1 MKVLKKIIEL
11 TKPYWPRIFAGIILS
26 LLVSGITG
34 AIAWAVKP
42 ALDEVLIG
50 KKYEYITLI
59 PAGVF
64 LLFLVKG
71 FLSFGQIYAMKS
83 AGMKMVREMRN
94 TLYNHILR
102 VPVGYFHKESSG
114 VIISRIMYDV
124 EALNGLISDVLKTV
138 FIEVPT
144 VLFLL
149 GVALYRKWD
158 LTLLSLILLPL
169 VAYSTRKFGKGV
181 KRKRKEAQRKLSFL
195 THRIGESIFG
205 AKIIKIFNREKEM
218 GDKFQTDNQRYY
230 RELLRVIRL
239 KEFTKLVID
248 VATGGGVAFVLGYG
262 LVMVRNGLIT
272 TGDFG
277 SIIVAIYLMF
287 SPIKK
292 LGEAYSNLQES
303 RASLERIET
312 LQSAEHEK
320 EGHIKIEG
328 FRKSIRFE
336 DVYFTFPGNTVPVL
350 SDINLEIKQG
360 EMIAIVG
367 RSGVGK
373 STLVDLIPKFHLPTG
388 GRLTID
394 GSDIKDIETHSL
406 REQIGIVSQDIILF
420 NDTVRENIAFGN
432 PGAAEAAIAEAAK
445 FAYADEFIRELPQKY
460 DTVIGDRG
468 LKLSGGQRQRIAIAR
483 AILENPP
490 VLILDEA
497 TSSLDSVSE
506 AIVQKALD
514 YLMTGRTTI
523 VIAHRLST
531 IRNADRIVILEQ
543 GTIADTGR
551 HEELIRKNAT
561 YRELYDAFVHSS

>member
-1 MKVLKKIIEL
+1 
-11 TKPYWPRIFAGIILS
+11 
-26 LLVSGITG
+26 
-34 AIAWAVKP
+34 
-42 ALDEVLIG
+42 
-50 KKYEYITLI
+50 
-59 PAGVF
+59 
-64 LLFLVKG
+64 
-71 FLSFGQIYAMKS
+71 
-83 AGMKMVREMRN
+83 
-94 TLYNHILR
+94 
-102 VPVGYFHKESSG
+102 
-114 VIISRIMYDV
+114 
-124 EALNGLISDVLKTV
+124 
-138 FIEVPT
+138 
-144 VLFLL
+144 
-149 GVALYRKWD
+149 
-158 LTLLSLILLPL
+158 

-205 AKIIKIFNREKEM
+205 AKIIKIFNRERTM
-218 GDKFQTDNQRYY
+218 ADKFRSDNQRYY

-262 LVMVRNGLIT
+262 LIMVKNGSIT

-320 EGHIKIEG
+320 EGHMKMEG

-336 DVYFTFPGNTVPVL
+336 DVFYTFPGNTVPVL
-350 SDINLEIKQG
+350 SDVNLEIRQG

-373 STLVDLIPKFHLPTG
+373 STMVDLIPKFHLPSG
-388 GRLTID
+388 GKLTID
-394 GSDIKDIETHSL
+394 GVNINDIENYSL
-406 REQIGIVSQDIILF
+406 RDQIGIVSQDIILF

-432 PGAAEAAIAEAAK
+432 PKAAEADIREAAK
-445 FAYADEFIRELPQKY
+445 FAYADEFIQELPQQY

-483 AILENPP
+483 AILKNPP

-514 YLMTGRTTI
+514 YLMKGRTTI

-543 GTIADTGR
+543 GAITDIGR
-551 HEELIRKNAT
+551 HEELIGRSTT
-561 YRELYDAFVHSS
+561 YRELYETLS